1 MVLLLGPDLR
11 GAPRA
16 LRARGSATLLRRAP
30 YAGVRAFEFLLR
42 NRREPSLVVFD
53 DFLYPGDVAVNV
65 GAHRGVYSDCLS
77 RLVGREGRVHAFE
90 PNPDGLAVLRAVA
103 RHRPNITIHPVA
115 LSNQAGTA
123 QLFRP
128 VVAGT
133 RVDAMSSLSNP
144 MVAAATHDSV
154 SVPLARLDDELA
166 SERGRIRLVKIDVEG
181 HEHEVLDGGRSLIE
195 TSRPVLVMEIEQRHR
210 MRPLQET
217 FDWLAARGYQGFY
230 LAPGRRRPLATFDV
244 DRDQLAYLGSGF
256 QAGRPNPGYV
266 SDFLFVPTVRPPV
279 RAGA

>member
-1 MVLLLGPDLR
+1 MVRFLGTDLP

-16 LRARGSATLLRRAP
+16 LVARASATLLHRAP

-42 NRREPSLVVFD
+42 HRGEPSLVVFD
-53 DFLYPGDVAVNV
+53 DFLHSGDVVVDV
-65 GAHRGVYSDCLS
+65 GAHRGVYSDRLS
-77 RLVGREGRVHAFE
+77 RLVGDQGRVHAFE
-90 PNPDGLAVLRAVA
+90 PNPDGLAVLQAVA

-115 LSNQAGTA
+115 LSDHVGTA
-123 QLFRP
+123 ELFRP
-128 VVAGT
+128 VVAGA

-154 SVPLARLDDELA
+154 SVPLARLDDEMA
-166 SERGRIRLVKIDVEG
+166 SERRRIALVKIDVEG
-181 HEHEVLDGGRSLIE
+181 HEHEVLGGGGSLIE

-210 MRPLQET
+210 QRPLRET

-244 DRDQLAYLGSGF
+244 ERDQLAYLGPGF

-266 SDFLFVPTVRPPV
+266 SDFLFVPTVRPP
-279 RAGA
+279 APA